1 LSSLLDADWPNGSVS
16 NFDTAAMYDRRSQS
30 RDDGSGAASARD
42 CQKFGTTTH
51 PSQEN
56 RPLSTPVGQSSSPR
70 ILSLFPLLFL
80 CLSSRQQITQ
90 DGNQGLFPLCASVRP
105 SVTAKLA
112 IIRLSTIGLQNRWP
126 MHSAISSTTF
136 QGPWRAEG
144 KFPGDSQFYFRFE
157 SSPHFSSSPS
167 PSRPLIS

>member
-1 LSSLLDADWPNGSVS
+1 MRTGRTVVSAILIQQPCMIVAAKAGTTVLARLLPGIAKSLGQPHTPHKKTDPCQPQSGNRPVPESCRSSLFCSSACLPGS
-16 NFDTAAMYDRRSQS
+16 RSLRMATKVFS
-30 RDDGSGAASARD
+30 
-42 CQKFGTTTH
+42 
-51 PSQEN
+51 
-56 RPLSTPVGQSSSPR
+56 
-70 ILSLFPLLFL
+70 
-80 CLSSRQQITQ
+80 
-90 DGNQGLFPLCASVRP
+90 LFPLCASVRP

-136 QGPWRAEG
+136 QAPWRAEG

>member
-1 LSSLLDADWPNGSVS
+1 MSAILIQQPCMIV
-16 NFDTAAMYDRRSQS
+16 AAK
-30 RDDGSGAASARD
+30 A
-42 CQKFGTTTH
+42 GTTVLARLLPGIAKSMGQPH

-80 CLSSRQQITQ
+80 CLSSRQQITH

-105 SVTAKLA
+105 SATAKLP